1 MVALREVEVVH
12 SLKSHLRT
20 HGLRGVPVSD
30 IVVDADG
37 SYRGSRLARDLEP
50 MAPVRI
56 GAYRPDLVCIAQ
68 TARGPLVVAFEV
80 KADLSLWQKGIAQAR
95 SYRAGVHHAYLALP
109 GEGPAHHRRTLE
121 EDAGEGGVGVLYMAE
136 DRGWLERL
144 APRDP
149 RPIPWELENTAAAL
163 RGIPALRHLQLNH
176 PLNYLVVPVL
186 RVLRPELSP
195 WEALA
200 AEWPD
205 LPAETSRTY
214 AVQGAQSLGLL
225 DGRYEL
231 TVEGAVAGDLLL
243 ELGFRPERRID
254 KRARLAAVAPGIAA
268 VARSVLLRQ
277 PAVQLVFE
285 TLLEAPGH
293 RLTAVELYWRA
304 RERNEV
310 LAGVLFLSDP
320 GRDLPSGSPPPGA
333 FNASTPHKLRQVL
346 YHAGIVRQG
355 KHGTAGG
362 AATAYRPEQDVWE
375 LDPAMAGRVSSAG
388 GD

>member
-12 SLKSHLRT
+12 SLKLHLRE
-20 HGLRGVPVSD
+20 HGLRGSPVSD

-37 SYRGSRLARDLEP
+37 SYRNSRLARELEP

-56 GAYRPDLVCIAQ
+56 GAYRPDLVCMAQ
-68 TARGPLVVAFEV
+68 TSRGPLVVAFEV
-80 KADLSLWQKGIAQAR
+80 KADLTLWQKGITQAR

-109 GEGPAHHRRTLE
+109 GEGAAHHRRTLE
-121 EDAGEGGVGVLYMAE
+121 EDAGEGGLGVLYME
-136 DRGWLERL
+136 DGGWLERM

-195 WEALA
+195 FEALA
-200 AEWPD
+200 AAWPD
-205 LPAETSRTY
+205 LPAEASRAY

-225 DGRYEL
+225 DGGYAL
-231 TVEGAVAGDLLL
+231 TVEGAVAADLLL

-254 KRARLAAVAPGIAA
+254 KRGRLATAEPGIAA

-277 PAVQLVFE
+277 HAVQLVFE
-285 TLLEAPGH
+285 TLLVAPGH
-293 RLTAVELYWRA
+293 RLSTVELYWRA

-310 LAGVLFLSDP
+310 LAGILFLSDP
-320 GRDLPSGSPPPGA
+320 GRDLAPGGSPPPGA
-333 FNASTPHKLRQVL
+333 FNASTPHKLRQAL
-346 YHAGIVRQG
+346 YHAGIVREG
-355 KHGTAGG
+355 KHRTAGA
-362 AATAYRPEQDVWE
+362 AATSYRPEQDVWE
-375 LDPAMAGRVSSAG
+375 LDPVLAGRVSATCRG
-388 GD
+388 